1 MTLAHP
7 FRPGFVAAL
16 CAAVLIF
23 APLAAGASDSRA
35 QTGREGAAE
44 DGAGDAIAPGRA
56 RPPAAPDPAETAET
70 AAIAARPIPAE
81 QAALLA
87 KLAQADPDSAKGLDR
102 QLRALWDKSGS
113 PAMDLLLDRGRAA
126 LEDHDLRAA
135 IQHLTALT
143 DHAPDFAEGWHA
155 RASAFYEAQLLGP
168 AVADLER
175 ALALNPVH
183 YDAIFGLGT
192 ILEIIGDET
201 RAYAAYQRVL
211 DLHPHHEEAT
221 KAAERLRP
229 GIEGQDI

>member
-1 MTLAHP
+1 MGRFLAS
-7 FRPGFVAAL
+7 FKRIVAAFAVV
-16 CAAVLIF
+16 AACSV
-23 APLAAGASDSRA
+23 ASQA
-35 QTGREGAAE
+35 QEV
-44 DGAGDAIAPGRA
+44 DVD
-56 RPPAAPDPAETAET
+56 
-70 AAIAARPIPAE
+70 
-81 QAALLA
+81 ALLA
-87 KLAQADPDSAKGLDR
+87 ELADPDTRDWQTLERRIRTEWS
-102 QLRALWDKSGS
+102 KSGS
-113 PAMDLLLDRGRAA
+113 ASMDLLLQRGQKA
-126 LEDHDLRAA
+126 LEAEEFDVALE
-135 IQHLTALT
+135 HLTALT